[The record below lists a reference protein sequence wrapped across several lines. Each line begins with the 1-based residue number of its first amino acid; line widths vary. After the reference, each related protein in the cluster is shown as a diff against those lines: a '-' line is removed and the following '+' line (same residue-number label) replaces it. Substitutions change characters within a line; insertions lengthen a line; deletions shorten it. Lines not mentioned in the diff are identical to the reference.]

1 MLRALP
7 TLEVC
12 WQILILKK
20 IKMNVILFS
29 DIFRPLHGKG
39 MGVYRLA
46 NHIRSQGYTVKVVH
60 GFVKVSDDQF
70 FEICNRYVTEDTL
83 LIGLG
88 ATVLA
93 NLEQSKFFGTD
104 TSVTEHR
111 FRTLKQKFPN
121 VSLCLGGA
129 QVSGAT
135 DSFLQTFNYF
145 DYIVKGQGETVT
157 VALLDHLSKGTKLV
171 TNTITRPKII
181 SDKSYPF
188 DDFNLSSNFFT
199 KDDAIQHG
207 EGLPIE
213 LARGCIFK
221 CKFCGYDL
229 IGKKLGDFT
238 KPAQTI
244 REELIRN
251 YNEWGTTDYYVAD
264 ETINDSEE
272 KVDMLLESVKGLP
285 FRPTFGGFLRLD
297 LIWKYPS
304 MAQKLLDWGLE
315 AASFGIET
323 VNDASG
329 KAVGKGLGVNRIET
343 ALTHIR
349 SVWKDD
355 VFVNASFILG
365 LKHDTTETAQ
375 QLDQWIERMYNER
388 KLHTVFVKPLYIM
401 PQTGLS
407 FLDQQYV
414 EQGYRIMPADQSKVI
429 TDRTRSVVPEDC
441 LVWQTDHYNFIQATH
456 DADLIHK
463 KYNNM
468 KVCKGKIGKH
478 NFAFVKSLLPA
489 EYKQQLIK
497 SQIYDA
503 PFTGMSVSETE
514 AYIHSLDHNH
524 FQTYIRKL

>member
-1 MLRALP
+1 M
-7 TLEVC
+7 
-12 WQILILKK
+12 Q
-20 IKMNVILFS
+20 VILFS
-29 DIFRPLHGKG
+29 DIYRPFHGKG

-46 NHIRSQGYTVKVVH
+46 NHIRSHGYTVKVIH
-60 GFVKVSDDQF
+60 GFVKLTDDQF
-70 FEICNRYVTEDTL
+70 FDLCNRYVNAETL

-93 NLEQSKFFGTD
+93 NLEQSKFFGLDTD
-104 TSVTEHR
+104 IAKQR
-111 FRTLKQKFPN
+111 FLKLKEQYPK
-121 VSLCLGGA
+121 VSMCLGGA
-129 QVSGAT
+129 QVTGAT
-135 DSFLQTFNYF
+135 DNFLQAFNYF
-145 DYIVKGQGETVT
+145 DYIIKGQGETAT
-157 VALLDHLSKGTKLV
+157 VALLDHLSKNTPLT
-171 TNTITRPKII
+171 TNTVIRPKII
-181 SDKSYPF
+181 TDKTYPF
-188 DDFNLSSNFFT
+188 NEFNISSNFFI
-199 KDDAIQHG
+199 KDDAIQTG

-238 KPAQTI
+238 KSGNII

-297 LIWKYPS
+297 LLWKYPS

-323 VNDASG
+323 VNDSSG
-329 KAVGKGLGVNRIET
+329 KAVGKGLGVKRIEES
-343 ALTHIR
+343 LTQLR
-349 SVWKDD
+349 SVWKDN

-365 LKHDTTETAQ
+365 LKHDTSETAI
-375 QLDQWIERMYNER
+375 QLDEWISRMYQEK

-401 PQTGLS
+401 PDTGTS
-407 FLDQQYV
+407 FLDQRYV
-414 EQGYRIMPADQSKVI
+414 EQGYRIMSADQSKVI

-441 LVWQTDHYNFIQATH
+441 LIWETDLYNFVQATH
-456 DADLIHK
+456 DADIIHK
-463 KYNNM
+463 KYNSM

-478 NFAFVKSLLPA
+478 NFAFIKSLLPS
-489 EYKQQLIK
+489 EYKEQLMK
-497 SQIYDA
+497 SQIHDV
-503 PFTGMSVSETE
+503 PFSGMSIAETE
-514 AYIHSLDHNH
+514 TFIQNLDQAH
-524 FQTYIRKL
+524 FQSYLKKL